1 MKQKKGLIIVIV
13 LAVVI
18 VAAGVVAAGI
28 YGSIPADSDIQSV
41 VVKDSDESNS
51 GVENSNT
58 QSTQEQRNIDETK
71 ATDRVNIKEAIPIL
85 LKQDGTEVSGNGL
98 QVQDNRVT
106 ITKAGSYEL
115 SGSLT
120 EGQIYVD
127 AGGKDI
133 VVLLLN
139 NVEIANSLAEAIH
152 VENAGET
159 ILILPEGTKSSI
171 QSGKEQEIDL
181 TANKDDSEITGGAVY
196 SRDDLTIS
204 GEGELTVGGYL
215 NNGIHS
221 TNHLRIDSGTVNVEA
236 VHHAVKG
243 KDWVTITGGVL
254 NLTAGKDGITS
265 NNDTDADFGMV
276 DIAGGE
282 MHITV
287 GDDGI
292 HAEKELYIKKGTI
305 DVKKSYEGL
314 EANQITIEDGQISIV
329 SSDDGMNAYGG
340 QNNMGFRGD
349 DNTKTTEETP
359 NLIIKGGEITVDA
372 EGDGLDSN
380 GNLIVDGGNIIING
394 PVGSGNGALD
404 IGTENGGQCLINGGT
419 ILALGSSGMAES
431 FEEDS
436 GQCSFIYNG
445 ASFEKGT
452 KIVISGSDGKTL
464 YEYTAVKSGNSIV
477 FSSPEL
483 KKGESCTLA
492 VGDMSEE
499 ISLDAMANGNG
510 GFSGK
515 GGGGG
520 MRPGGGKF
528 DGEKPD
534 GQRPDGGGGMHHGR
548 GMKPDG
554 SAPPERGEAK
564 EVI

>member
-13 LAVVI
+13 LAI
-18 VAAGVVAAGI
+18 IAVAAVVVLVGI
-28 YGSIPADSDIQSV
+28 YGFAPANSDIQSV
-41 VVKDSDESNS
+41 TVKNSDGAGSSEEDSKMD
-51 GVENSNT
+51 
-58 QSTQEQRNIDETK
+58 EQREIDETK
-71 ATDRVNIKEAIPIL
+71 ATDRVNIKDAVSVV
-85 LKQDGTEVSGNGL
+85 LKQDGTKASGNGV
-98 QVQDNRVT
+98 QVQGNKVT

-133 VVLLLN
+133 VVFLLN
-139 NVEIANSLAEAIH
+139 NVELANSVSEALH

-159 ILILPEGTKSSI
+159 ILILPEGTKSVI
-171 QSGKEQEIDL
+171 RSGKKQEIAL
-181 TANKDDSEITGGAVY
+181 TENVDDPEMTGGAVY

-204 GEGELTVGGYL
+204 GAGELTVGGYL

-236 VHHAVKG
+236 VHHGIKG

-265 NNDTDADFGMV
+265 SNDTDAGYGMV

-292 HAEKELYIKKGTI
+292 HAERELYIKKGI
-305 DVKKSYEGL
+305 INVIKSYEGL
-314 EANQITIEDGQISIV
+314 EANQITIVDGQISIV

-340 QNNMGFRGD
+340 QNAMGFRGD
-349 DNTKTTEETP
+349 ENTKTTEETP
-359 NLIIKGGEITVDA
+359 NLIIYGGEIVIDA

-380 GNLIVDGGNIIING
+380 GNLVIEGGNILVNG
-394 PVGSGNGALD
+394 PEGNGNGALD
-404 IGTENGGQCLINGGT
+404 VGAENGGQCLVNGGT

-431 FEEDS
+431 FDEDS
-436 GQCSFIYNG
+436 GQCSFLYNG
-445 ASFEKGT
+445 ASFGKGT
-452 KIVISGSDGKTL
+452 KIVISGSDGKKL
-464 YEYTAVKSGNSIV
+464 FAYTAVKSGQSVV

-483 KKGESCTLA
+483 TKGDSCTIT
-492 VGDMSEE
+492 VGDTSEE
-499 ISLDAMANGNG
+499 ISLDGMANGDS
-510 GFSGK
+510 GFSGR
-515 GGGGG
+515 GGPGGGMKPGRGIWPGGGKPDGERPEGGGMHRGGG
-520 MRPGGGKF
+520 MRP
-528 DGEKPD
+528 
-534 GQRPDGGGGMHHGR
+534 
-548 GMKPDG
+548 DG
-554 SAPPERGEAK
+554 SAVPE
-564 EVI
+564 